1 MFPPCLGRLLSC
13 GMDDVLEQDQY
24 EERLREVFD
33 GFDTSG
39 CGSLCPEELAELCL
53 SLHLE
58 DVAPALLDAL
68 LQGRDRVTERVD
80 FDQFRDA
87 LILVLS
93 SSIEDPQTQEE
104 VPSRPESPDIQPKF
118 VKGSKRYGRRS
129 KPELVGTISDFGED
143 AHNHDENTAGG
154 EDTKDNYDSAIPR
167 KRERWHADETST
179 EEYEAEGQMHLWN
192 PDEPSTPR
200 GCVSAPLKERLQ
212 EACEELAI
220 SWHGCAGHT
229 ELLALCD
236 YLGLEISADALHG
249 LNGDGWI
256 NVQEFVSMVLKYN
269 KPATPSAST
278 PYRQLKRQHSTQPFD
293 ELGRRIANPSTLMSS
308 IGMCLFSTLDD
319 GTGFTAVESII
330 DAWMEEGIENSIEIL
345 QALNFSLDGKLSLC
359 DLTVALENEI
369 LATKNGIHQ
378 AALASFKAEIRHLLA
393 RVDGEM
399 REKEKIRS
407 DLEKVER
414 LKTQLATEVD
424 EHHLSIECANNLN
437 LRKLEEEHQEKLAAV
452 RSELMKEM
460 DLICQQA
467 AQQREELEAEVEKIK
482 EDESFLRDHLSIS
495 IKENRRLEMDLLDC
509 SEKLSKAQSQV
520 TKLQASLDIM
530 MKEKFGDLDPSNAD
544 FFLQEERMKQLRLSY
559 EAQCRELQDRVDELQ
574 SELQD
579 FHSLGRPQQP
589 CLQPLSEE
597 LESNSPGV
605 ESDQGLG
612 SDEVHPF
619 ISMSL
624 EAEMMLEQQKEQHL
638 RQMDDLRNQLDTKIN
653 EFNAVVEQHED
664 QKTAL
669 ALQHLQEVK
678 ASREELAS
686 VRSREQELQSQLEQ
700 AQRERTR
707 LEEETR
713 AEASTFRGQLLEA
726 ESVAAEQQE
735 QLRNLQKQKLDLLAE
750 MEEIR
755 NQHASVIKTL
765 EKETAELLENKVQ
778 DCEKKHLE
786 QQDELEKRWAD
797 CLEREKELLKQRHE
811 EELTARVEEARASL
825 EEEHGRTVKKLTDEW
840 QEQQALLDEQ
850 NNESLQALLEEA
862 MLKLIKEQEEKE
874 TRLREQSEIKGLR
887 LQEQHEQREAKLKL
901 EWEQERLQLV
911 EDYEG
916 MLQESLDEERE
927 KHQAETEELEKKLE
941 DLADLQEET
950 HQEALREIRV
960 KHAEEMN
967 TLSGMLDKLRDDI
980 AKERQQT
987 EVSFSEKI
995 KQVEDRFS
1003 GDQESAAVR
1012 FQADILK
1019 LEQHY
1024 QSELRQLS
1032 ESHAEQKL
1040 LSEAQLQKAL
1050 QSAEEWQKT
1059 MEEETERL
1067 NQECVEERLELEK
1080 VHGEVMQAMVK
1091 KTQQLQHQV
1100 ESSTIA
1106 AQTKEMELS
1115 HQLNDL
1121 HNRLQ
1126 ESLQAKEELLARSDK
1141 KAEDAELLLSQTV
1154 EDFRQER
1161 EELHSSY
1168 TQLEAQYGEILSVS
1182 HRQTADRILLLTE
1195 RDDLKLRIED
1205 MERLL
1210 KQAVDDFEMDRK
1222 ELQGQVAIL
1231 EEKLKERQ
1239 TQDLFLGT
1247 SKNEETAQT
1256 SSPENSFSEKDL
1268 KMESNSMNESYK
1280 NVSQLKMEASE
1291 TCNDLNTSNF
1301 EEPNDN
1307 HEGVLC
1313 HGEGSWITTDLELPE
1328 TDGNSKSFSH
1338 SQCQDKNLS
1347 LEVSEAL
1354 DYHKEQSAPQDV
1366 PASTIESPIHK
1377 DQWNTETVVGSLVL
1391 VDPCELSLD
1400 DSEDDRG
1407 SESDW
1412 DHLKGEHIN
1421 VSPVCE
1427 FQDFSIF
1434 QLHSSYRQ
1442 TKEEHILL
1450 QEKNLLL
1457 QQKSELLQSLLEHNS
1472 KKIQTGCEYL
1482 EENYSLKV
1490 KMFLLMEHMKVLE
1503 IQASKLKE
1511 LQARY
1516 EDCICENAIL
1526 KGQNADLKK
1535 KVWRLQSWMSDERIS
1550 LTDDIGR
1557 IRQENRKLSELFME
1571 FETQGDI
1578 LDPGPPWSRISE
1590 VSPIKDSCGDLQ
1602 LQTNK
1607 LHQAISELQA
1617 KNAPTWANRQKLE
1630 QLNQEKVAAEQAA
1643 ENFNKEMSDLRLQSQ
1658 RLQNENRMLADKNA
1672 LSLAD
1677 VEELKRQLADLIKD
1691 DEKQEVLISEK
1702 NELSA
1707 CVHSLEAEL
1716 NKAVKDTARLEENN
1730 AKLVQQVSGLEEKL
1744 MEADSMENHLGQ
1756 LTERRKDAA
1765 KETRGLRKQLAKFQ
1779 EKVKDTDD
1787 NLLALNHQKTRLRS
1801 DLRIIQQERDALRQE
1816 VVVLHKQLQNASDKN
1831 HVLELALHKSG
1842 IQSPSRKLYRDDAPQ
1857 LKEQDKVGILS
1868 LKQQQQHRNS
1878 QAMLLKALE
1887 QENVSL
1893 KQEVDAQKL
1902 LIKDLAAKEGHA
1914 HLQEENEAL
1923 KAEIAR
1929 LTKQFFE
1936 SFQVHFNGL
1945 LPKSPHRTVTG
1956 HCSDANN
1963 VQDGQEPRM
1972 ERMEARMKEIE
1983 ASLRNVKLLLREKV
1997 AQLKDQV
2004 HKNSRADTLIR
2015 NLYVENGQLLKA
2027 LEVVQRRHRKAEK
2040 AKQPAE
2046 DTLTLHARVC
2056 GPNPAPLLS
2065 SSYNFKCA

>member
-980 AKERQQT
+980 AKERQ
-987 EVSFSEKI
+987 
-995 KQVEDRFS
+995 
-1003 GDQESAAVR
+1003 
-1012 FQADILK
+1012 
-1019 LEQHY
+1019 
-1024 QSELRQLS
+1024 
-1032 ESHAEQKL
+1032 
-1040 LSEAQLQKAL
+1040 
-1050 QSAEEWQKT
+1050 
-1059 MEEETERL
+1059 
-1067 NQECVEERLELEK
+1067 
-1080 VHGEVMQAMVK
+1080 
-1091 KTQQLQHQV
+1091 
-1100 ESSTIA
+1100 
-1106 AQTKEMELS
+1106 
-1115 HQLNDL
+1115 
-1121 HNRLQ
+1121 
-1126 ESLQAKEELLARSDK
+1126 
-1141 KAEDAELLLSQTV
+1141 
-1154 EDFRQER
+1154 
-1161 EELHSSY
+1161 
-1168 TQLEAQYGEILSVS
+1168 
-1182 HRQTADRILLLTE
+1182 
-1195 RDDLKLRIED
+1195 
-1205 MERLL
+1205 
-1210 KQAVDDFEMDRK
+1210 
-1222 ELQGQVAIL
+1222 
-1231 EEKLKERQ
+1231 
-1239 TQDLFLGT
+1239 
-1247 SKNEETAQT
+1247 
-1256 SSPENSFSEKDL
+1256 
-1268 KMESNSMNESYK
+1268 
-1280 NVSQLKMEASE
+1280 
-1291 TCNDLNTSNF
+1291 
-1301 EEPNDN
+1301 
-1307 HEGVLC
+1307 
-1313 HGEGSWITTDLELPE
+1313 
-1328 TDGNSKSFSH
+1328 
-1338 SQCQDKNLS
+1338 
-1347 LEVSEAL
+1347 
-1354 DYHKEQSAPQDV
+1354 
-1366 PASTIESPIHK
+1366 
-1377 DQWNTETVVGSLVL
+1377 
-1391 VDPCELSLD
+1391 
-1400 DSEDDRG
+1400 
-1407 SESDW
+1407 
-1412 DHLKGEHIN
+1412 
-1421 VSPVCE
+1421 
-1427 FQDFSIF
+1427 
-1434 QLHSSYRQ
+1434 
-1442 TKEEHILL
+1442 
-1450 QEKNLLL
+1450 
-1457 QQKSELLQSLLEHNS
+1457 
-1472 KKIQTGCEYL
+1472 
-1482 EENYSLKV
+1482 
-1490 KMFLLMEHMKVLE
+1490 
-1503 IQASKLKE
+1503 
-1511 LQARY
+1511 
-1516 EDCICENAIL
+1516 
-1526 KGQNADLKK
+1526 
-1535 KVWRLQSWMSDERIS
+1535 
-1550 LTDDIGR
+1550 
-1557 IRQENRKLSELFME
+1557 
-1571 FETQGDI
+1571 
-1578 LDPGPPWSRISE
+1578 
-1590 VSPIKDSCGDLQ
+1590 
-1602 LQTNK
+1602 
-1607 LHQAISELQA
+1607 
-1617 KNAPTWANRQKLE
+1617 KLE